1 MYNRDI
7 TIEGTTMYDTPIA
20 VANKY
25 GMGGG
30 FLTYAYGWM
39 TDTQNAVF
47 IGVIATIVGLVV
59 SAVCQVYK
67 HKREAHAAVLNEEL
81 ARLNQELARNE
92 EARRKELHEI
102 ALQKLKMKIEV

>member
-1 MYNRDI
+1 MYNRAT

-47 IGVIATIVGLVV
+47 IGVIATIVGLIV

-81 ARLNQELARNE
+81 ARNE
-92 EARRKELHEI
+92 EARRKELHE
-102 ALQKLKMKIEV
+102 LTLRQLKSKIED